1 MRCTV
6 LKMIAQQPHN
16 DQRKTPRFPIGNLV
30 AELDL
35 LDGNEPVLVC
45 IWDLSLGGACLM
57 VPPDLELPA
66 QFDLYIDGL
75 CHPVEKIWQRW
86 CYAGVHL
93 RLANATDRANATQT
107 KSPRQLVAEAFID

>member
-1 MRCTV
+1 
-6 LKMIAQQPHN
+6 MIAQQPCN
-16 DQRKTPRFPIGNLV
+16 DRRKTPRVPTGNLV

-57 VPPDLELPA
+57 IPPDLKLPA

-75 CHPVEKIWQRW
+75 CHPVEKVWQQW

-93 RLANATDRANATQT
+93 RLANATDRAN
-107 KSPRQLVAEAFID
+107 VASEAPSSTGLS

>member
-1 MRCTV
+1 
-6 LKMIAQQPHN
+6 MIAEQPCD
-16 DQRKTPRFPIGNLV
+16 DQRKTPRVPIGNLV

-35 LDGNEPVLVC
+35 LDGNEHVLVC

-57 VPPDLELPA
+57 VPPDINLPE

-75 CHPVEKIWQRW
+75 RHPVKKVWQSW

-93 RLANATDRANATQT
+93 RLAEAPGRATAA
-107 KSPRQLVAEAFID
+107 